1 MLTVLLVICLCI
13 LLLSVYFFSP
23 FVNFANQLLL
33 TTRVQVYPNIRVL
46 ERDGDRLF
54 VLEPEQIIIYNTAG
68 VLYYYLEG
76 GASGRLCPE
85 NEFAIVRF
93 DRNDINLIND
103 NGTFNV
109 SCTAASSLA
118 MYQHF
123 NTLKYRETT
132 IPLKDLEYNVLQVI
146 NFIIRRGLAE
156 IR

>member
-13 LLLSVYFFSP
+13 LLLGVYLYSP
-23 FVNFANQLLL
+23 LTNFANQLLL
-33 TTRVQVYPNIRVL
+33 TTRVQVYPSIRVM

-93 DRNDINLIND
+93 DHNDINLINED
-103 NGTFNV
+103 GSFNV
-109 SCTAASSLA
+109 SCTTTSSLS

-123 NTLKYRETT
+123 NTIKIRETT
-132 IPLKDLEYNVLQVI
+132 IPLRDLDFNVLQVI
-146 NFIIRRGLAE
+146 NFIIRRGYAK

>member
-1 MLTVLLVICLCI
+1 MLTVLLVLCMCV
-13 LLLSVYFFSP
+13 LLLGVYLFSP
-23 FVNFANQLLL
+23 FTNFANKLLL
-33 TTRVQVYPNIRVL
+33 TTRVQVYPSIRVL

-93 DRNDINLIND
+93 NYNDINLINED
-103 NGTFNV
+103 GSFNV
-109 SCTAASSLA
+109 SCTTASSLS

-123 NTLKYRETT
+123 NTVKYRETT
-132 IPLKDLEYNVLQVI
+132 IILRDLKYNVLQVI
-146 NFIIRRGLAE
+146 NYLIRRGIAE